1 MKTLAHCR
9 VLDLGIITAGAAT
22 SAILSDLGAEVIK
35 IESPS
40 YKDPFRRWR
49 GQIFPGEHPD
59 MPPFFRMTNRGKKN
73 VAIDLKS
80 EQGREVFL
88 TLLTKCDIVV
98 ENFSRGV
105 LDRLG
110 LTFEVM
116 RKANPEIILA
126 SISSQGESGP
136 DERYVSF
143 GSTLEAMA
151 GLSALT
157 GYRDGSPEISGVDY
171 NYPDQVVAVF
181 VASMITTAWYARQQG
196 KGGAHLDLSQRELTS
211 FLAGEAFLKTSAVE
225 RIGNA
230 QDHCLYQD
238 CYRSKDKYWIALSIL
253 KTDQQ
258 TLSVITGAQDEAEL
272 QNWIG
277 AHEADDILAQFS
289 SAGIV
294 AQKVLG
300 GDSVLQEHT
309 KAWSRALGLA
319 RDGDLVKG
327 VLFED
332 LHKTGERPT
341 PTAHFATDTKD
352 ILMQIGG
359 YSKDQIDAL
368 AKAGAISLPND
379 EKGHVA

>member
-22 SAILSDLGAEVIK
+22 SAILADLGAEVIK
-35 IESPS
+35 IESLS

-80 EQGREVFL
+80 EHGRQVFL
-88 TLLTKCDIVV
+88 TLLAKSDIVV

-110 LTFEVM
+110 LTYEVM

-211 FLAGEAFLKTSAVE
+211 FLAGEAFLKKTALA

-238 CYRSKDKYWIALSIL
+238 CYLSKDKCWIALSIL
-253 KTDQQ
+253 KTDQPA
-258 TLSVITGAQDEAEL
+258 LSLVTGTQDEAGL
-272 QNWIG
+272 QNWI
-277 AHEADDILAQFS
+277 ATHEADYILSHFK
-289 SAGIV
+289 SAGIA
-294 AQKVLG
+294 AQKALG
-300 GDSVLQEHT
+300 GNAVLQEQNA
-309 KAWSRALGLA
+309 AWSRALGRA

-332 LHKTGERPT
+332 VSRPINT
-341 PTAHFATDTKD
+341 LSPTAHFATDTKE

-359 YSKDQIDAL
+359 YTEEEIDAL
-368 AKAGAISLPND
+368 VELGAISLPD
-379 EKGHVA
+379 DHKG

>member
-88 TLLTKCDIVV
+88 TLLTKW
-98 ENFSRGV
+98 
-105 LDRLG
+105 
-110 LTFEVM
+110 
-116 RKANPEIILA
+116 
-126 SISSQGESGP
+126 
-136 DERYVSF
+136 
-143 GSTLEAMA
+143 

-238 CYRSKDKYWIALSIL
+238 CYRSKDKHWIALSIL